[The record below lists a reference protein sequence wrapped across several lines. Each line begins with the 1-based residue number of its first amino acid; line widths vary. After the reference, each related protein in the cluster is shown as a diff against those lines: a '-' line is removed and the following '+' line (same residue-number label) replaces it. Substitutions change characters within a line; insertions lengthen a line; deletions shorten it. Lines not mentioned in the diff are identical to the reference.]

1 MKSLNRIGMAPASV
15 PLAADDVV
23 EFHAARLLLLLSLC
37 GTSGRID
44 GLTKLAKLDFF
55 ARYPD
60 FFAAAKA
67 ATETKAAKQQT
78 PVPSASGDA
87 VESAMVRHHYGPWDK
102 RYYHVLAHLEA
113 KGLIQVSKGGRAYR
127 IVLTDPGRE
136 RATLLAGRPSF
147 EELAARMRDL
157 KKTFGGRSGTSLKNL
172 VYQLFDEEVG
182 RRSLGQVIRR

>member
-1 MKSLNRIGMAPASV
+1 MRSLNRLGSVPASV

-55 ARYPD
+55 VRYPD
-60 FFAAAKA
+60 FFAAAKS
-67 ATETKAAKQQT
+67 ATEQN
-78 PVPSASGDA
+78 VPSPAGRVRA

-102 RYYHVLAHLEA
+102 RYYHVLAHLEG
-113 KGLIQVSKGGRAYR
+113 KGLIRVSKEGKAYR
-127 IVLTDPGRE
+127 IALTAPGRD
-136 RATLLAGRPSF
+136 RAKLLVERPSF
-147 EELAARMRDL
+147 SGLAARMRDV
-157 KKTFGGRSGTSLKNL
+157 KKTFGGRTGTSLKNL

-182 RRSLGQVIRR
+182 RRSLGETIRR